1 MGICQS
7 YIESIP
13 FGSDVINKIM
23 IKYKMKFNGCYD
35 ALKHEEYDGRDMV
48 HLIPL
53 ESKDYVPYIYTS
65 VWRKVLNYKACG
77 QLRQSSGM
85 RGHRRINPITP
96 G

>member
-53 ESKDYVPYIYTS
+53 VFCLLQELIVMTRNIGVALCID
-65 VWRKVLNYKACG
+65 
-77 QLRQSSGM
+77 
-85 RGHRRINPITP
+85 
-96 G
+96 